1 MQILPVT
8 RNLISTK
15 EKVTQMQYLRLTHT
29 YDLIEPKF
37 RRKKENKTE
46 RKRNKQIVSLRTLF
60 CISSSL
66 LSISLSLISKLTRK
80 SIIFP
85 SLTTNI
91 CRSLSVCWVPG
102 VRFQWLYCF
111 LLPRL
116 IREHL
121 RRYALSFIMG
131 QQNEFPLFCKLVLF
145 CS

>member
-15 EKVTQMQYLRLTHT
+15 EKVKQMQYLRMTHT

-46 RKRNKQIVSLRTLF
+46 RKRNKQIVSLRRLF

-102 VRFQWLYCF
+102 VRF
-111 LLPRL
+111 
-116 IREHL
+116 
-121 RRYALSFIMG
+121 
-131 QQNEFPLFCKLVLF
+131 
-145 CS
+145 

>member
-1 MQILPVT
+1 MQILPVI

-15 EKVTQMQYLRLTHT
+15 EKVTQMQYLRMTHT

-37 RRKKENKTE
+37 RRKEENKTE
-46 RKRNKQIVSLRTLF
+46 RNRNKQIFSLRRLF
-60 CISSSL
+60 YISSSL

-85 SLTTNI
+85 SLTTTI

-102 VRFQWLYCF
+102 LRFWWLYCF
-111 LLPRL
+111 LLPSL

-121 RRYALSFIMG
+121 LRYALSFIMG
-131 QQNEFPLFCKLVLF
+131 
-145 CS
+145 

>member
-8 RNLISTK
+8 RNYKRESHKKNIF
-15 EKVTQMQYLRLTHT
+15 LRMTHT

-37 RRKKENKTE
+37 RRKEENKTE
-46 RKRNKQIVSLRTLF
+46 RKRNKQIVSLRRLF

-102 VRFQWLYCF
+102 LRF
-111 LLPRL
+111 
-116 IREHL
+116 
-121 RRYALSFIMG
+121 
-131 QQNEFPLFCKLVLF
+131 
-145 CS
+145 

>member
-15 EKVTQMQYLRLTHT
+15 EKVTQMQYLRMTHT

-37 RRKKENKTE
+37 RRKEENKTE
-46 RKRNKQIVSLRTLF
+46 RKRNKQIVSLRRLF

-102 VRFQWLYCF
+102 LRF
-111 LLPRL
+111 
-116 IREHL
+116 
-121 RRYALSFIMG
+121 
-131 QQNEFPLFCKLVLF
+131 
-145 CS
+145 

>member
-8 RNLISTK
+8 RNLIATK
-15 EKVTQMQYLRLTHT
+15 EEVTQMQYLRMTHT

-37 RRKKENKTE
+37 RRKEENKTE
-46 RKRNKQIVSLRTLF
+46 RKRNEQIVRLRGLF

-66 LSISLSLISKLTRK
+66 LSVSLSLISKRTRK
-80 SIIFP
+80 SIIFHYQCVGCP
-85 SLTTNI
+85 VYVSSGCI
-91 CRSLSVCWVPG
+91 
-102 VRFQWLYCF
+102 FF

-131 QQNEFPLFCKLVLF
+131 
-145 CS
+145 